1 MNRQIVHMDMDAF
14 FVSCTLRKMPM
25 LTGKPLIIG
34 GANSRGIVMSASY
47 EARQYGVQT
56 SMPTRVALQRCP
68 DAVLVKGDFDLFSR
82 YSDIVNEIIAEKAPV
97 HERATMD
104 EFYLDMTGMD
114 RFHSSYTFS
123 KELAHSIYD
132 ETGLPLS
139 FGMSVNKTVAKI
151 CTEHIKPAGHLRIA
165 EQEVQP
171 FLDPQSVRKLPSVGE
186 TTYRL
191 LRRMSIKVIGT
202 LRQVPMTS
210 LQELFGKPGISIWK
224 KANGIDS
231 SPVIPY
237 QQQKVF
243 SEELTMEQ
251 DTQDIIKLKSIL
263 VTLVEK
269 AGFQMRKQKQI
280 CSKISVRIRYANFDT
295 ETAQKKIPFTSFDH
309 TLSII
314 AQELFDKLYQRRMLI
329 RMIGVKLTDLVQ
341 GNHQIDL
348 FHDDS
353 RLIRL
358 TEAMDKLKFRYDD
371 PMVVRRAN
379 GATSDTFS

>member
-1 MNRQIVHMDMDAF
+1 
-14 FVSCTLRKMPM
+14 
-25 LTGKPLIIG
+25 
-34 GANSRGIVMSASY
+34 MSASY
-47 EARQYGVQT
+47 EARQYGVHR

-82 YSDIVNEIIAEKAPV
+82 YSDTVNEIIAEKAPV
-97 HERATMD
+97 HERATLD

-123 KELAHSIYD
+123 KELAHTIYD

-139 FGMSVNKTVAKI
+139 FGLSINKTVAKI
-151 CTEHIKPAGHLRIA
+151 CTEHIKPAGHLQIA
-165 EQEVQP
+165 KQEVQP

-202 LRQVPMTS
+202 LRQVPMTA
-210 LQELFGKPGISIWK
+210 LQELFGKPGITIWK
-224 KANGIDS
+224 KANGIDTT
-231 SPVIPY
+231 PVTPY
-237 QQQKVF
+237 QQQKSF
-243 SEELTMEQ
+243 SEELTLDQ
-251 DTQDIIKLKSIL
+251 DTQDIRQLKAIL

-269 AGFQMRKQKQI
+269 VGFQMRKQKQI
-280 CSKISVRIRYANFDT
+280 CAKISVRIRYTNFDT
-295 ETAQKKIPFTSFDH
+295 ETVQRKIPFTSFDH
-309 TLSII
+309 TL
-314 AQELFDKLYQRRMLI
+314 ALVAKELFDKLYQRRMLI
-329 RMIGVKLTDLVQ
+329 RMIGVKLSDLVQ

-348 FHDDS
+348 FHDDFKM
-353 RLIRL
+353 IRL

-371 PMVVRRAN
+371 PMIIRKAN

>member
-14 FVSCTLRKMPM
+14 FVSCTLRKMPK

-47 EARQYGVQT
+47 EARQYGVHR

-82 YSDIVNEIIAEKAPV
+82 YSDTVNEIIAEKAPV
-97 HERATMD
+97 HERATLD

-123 KELAHSIYD
+123 KELAHTIYD

-139 FGMSVNKTVAKI
+139 FGLSINKTVAKI
-151 CTEHIKPAGHLRIA
+151 CTEHIKPAGHLQIA
-165 EQEVQP
+165 KQEVQP

-202 LRQVPMTS
+202 LRQVPMTA
-210 LQELFGKPGISIWK
+210 LQELFGKPGITIWK
-224 KANGIDS
+224 KANGIDTT
-231 SPVIPY
+231 PVTPY
-237 QQQKVF
+237 QQQKSF
-243 SEELTMEQ
+243 SEELTLDQ
-251 DTQDIIKLKSIL
+251 DTQDIRQLKAIL

-269 AGFQMRKQKQI
+269 VGFQMRKQKQI
-280 CSKISVRIRYANFDT
+280 CAKISVRIRYTNFDT
-295 ETAQKKIPFTSFDH
+295 ETVQRKIPFTSFDH
-309 TLSII
+309 TL
-314 AQELFDKLYQRRMLI
+314 ALVAKELFDKLYQRRMLI
-329 RMIGVKLTDLVQ
+329 RMIGVKLSDLVQ

-348 FHDDS
+348 FHDDFKM
-353 RLIRL
+353 IRL

-371 PMVVRRAN
+371 PMIIRKAN